1 VNLPAFTPLV
11 GDSFE
16 LRLPEGVGLRLL
28 LLLEARDLGPRPL
41 GPPGDHSFSL
51 IFRSN
56 SRSHLPQAIYAV
68 GHPKLGDLELFLVP
82 IGPDA
87 EGRMRYQ
94 AVFN

>member
-1 VNLPAFTPLV
+1 MNLPAFTPLV

-16 LRLPEGVGLRLL
+16 LRLPEGAGLRL

-41 GPPGDHSFSL
+41 GPPGDRSFSL
-51 IFRSN
+51 IFRSD
-56 SRSHLPQAIYAV
+56 SRSDLPQAIYAL

-82 IGPDA
+82 IGPDP
-87 EGRMRYQ
+87 EGGMRYQ